1 MWEQGDW
8 PGGVRAPTANLETE
22 AVSIEDWARL
32 QPRGKGPL
40 RTQPDRP
47 HFTSMNNLFLHT
59 GQQSSLRQTSLHSF
73 PKCNAVLSPHLWQL
87 EYFQPHCKAQQVS
100 PCN

>member
-1 MWEQGDW
+1 M
-8 PGGVRAPTANLETE
+8 RAPTANLETE
-22 AVSIEDWARL
+22 AVKTDDWARL

-47 HFTSMNNLFLHT
+47 HFTSMSNLFLHT

-73 PKCNAVLSPHLWQL
+73 PKCNAALSPHLWQL